1 MNGKWTVTT
10 NTWRFRRELN
20 LITSTIP
27 SLDDLARTST
37 RTGESGNSF
46 ECATFLTSLLLGQG
60 YNAFVVFGYASRE
73 QVRCNRT
80 KITCPYLPE
89 DTKELEVSEEPDVN
103 LIYKLKPPAD
113 LRSKFLLKLDARE
126 KLKLET
132 EIQREEEKQARIVI
146 ELEKPPPDKYYGYRV
161 HAWVVVLPA
170 LNNMKGKQVT
180 RPFFIEPSSGEMY
193 DLTDPRTNLL
203 YLGVESIWNDQNYW
217 INMQRDSIGCDKIN
231 WNLTL
236 TELWEHLLPGEP
248 WTMRGV
254 EDDVVEEDVK
264 IEREKHLDMPSS
276 YVKEIYISS
285 LEFEKRYP
293 RGHKT
298 IFYKKVKVD
307 LYAPYV
313 QLDGIVEKITI
324 YDDYEYTTPI
334 EIYEKYAN
342 RNDNLIQ
349 SRQNLNTNYI
359 IDYYERGRPDACKE
373 HRYYNHES
381 SPFIFSE
388 RTLCFYDVV
397 RIDGLSEMHM
407 YPYRLTQYYVNREDL
422 LYYRNVEFSPE
433 KGESTVEGIHYRYI
447 HTITEKYHRN
457 DLLPPSKDIA
467 VREFVLTEKEIHL
480 KFHYEDE
487 KITRSTRVYK
497 KPETGEHLNIH
508 TAIIEEYNADTT
520 SPPEKN
526 LHLFYEIEKLLKEE
540 DQCIFNIREAENEIS
555 SFIKKRTS
563 EYLSPNLM
571 ISSFDRNRFETGKPI
586 KDTASISSLE
596 KIIKPADRL
605 APYLARIGN
614 PKQISKAQAYLLRED
629 CLNDFKQSEV
639 NKANLILRESEKLT
653 EKLNELQTLLT
664 QNEDLTRE
672 EEDELVAKTNEITF
686 NLQLLDMKLDRHKN
700 LVPVR
705 YKMLVELLEEDERL
719 SILYN
724 Q

>member
-1 MNGKWTVTT
+1 MHKIYVIYCDLSYPPIVQATVPKVLRSPSWLI
-10 NTWRFRRELN
+10 NFR
-20 LITSTIP
+20 T
-27 SLDDLARTST
+27 
-37 RTGESGNSF
+37 GNSF

-73 QVRCNRT
+73 QVQYNRT

-89 DTKELEVSEEPDVN
+89 DLKESKVSEDERDVD
-103 LIYKLKPPAD
+103 LTYKLKPPAD

-126 KLKLET
+126 RFKLET
-132 EIQREEEKQARIVI
+132 EIQQEEEKQARII
-146 ELEKPPPDKYYGYRV
+146 TELEKLPPDKYYGYRV

-170 LNNMKGKQVT
+170 LNNIKEKQVT
-180 RPFFIEPSSGEMY
+180 SPFFIEPSSGEMY
-193 DLTDPRTNLL
+193 DLIDPRTNLL

-217 INMQRDSIGCDKIN
+217 INMQQDSIGCDKIN

-254 EDDVVEEDVK
+254 EFDIVEEDVE

-276 YVKEIYISS
+276 YVKEIYINS
-285 LEFEKRYP
+285 LDFEKRYP

-307 LYAPYV
+307 LYAPYA
-313 QLDGIVEKITI
+313 QLDGLIEKITI
-324 YDDYEYTTPI
+324 YEDYEYTTPI

-342 RNDNLIQ
+342 RSDHLIE
-349 SRQNLNTNYI
+349 SRKNLNTNYI
-359 IDYYERGRPDACKE
+359 IDYYKRGRSDACKE
-373 HRYYNHES
+373 HRYYNHDNS
-381 SPFIFSE
+381 SFIFRE
-388 RTLCFYDVV
+388 RTLYFYDMV
-397 RIDGLSEMHM
+397 RIDGLSEIHM
-407 YPYRLTQYYVNREDL
+407 YPFRLTQYYVNRKDL
-422 LYYRNVEFSPE
+422 LYYRNAEFSAE
-433 KGESTVEGIHYRYI
+433 KGESITEGIHYRYI
-447 HTITEKYHRN
+447 QTITEKYYRN
-457 DLLPPSKDIA
+457 ELLPASKDIA
-467 VREFVLTEKEIHL
+467 VREFVLIEKEIHL

-487 KITRSTRVYK
+487 RITRGMRVYK

-508 TAIIEEYNADTT
+508 TAIIQEYNSDIM

-526 LHLFYEIEKLLKEE
+526 LYLFYELEKLLKEE
-540 DQCIFNIREAENEIS
+540 DQCISNIREAENEIA
-555 SFIKKRTS
+555 SFIKRRTS
-563 EYLSPNLM
+563 ECLKPNLL
-571 ISSFDRNRFETGKPI
+571 ISSFDRNRIDIGKSV
-586 KDTASISSLE
+586 KDVTSISSLQDIR
-596 KIIKPADRL
+596 KSADYL

-639 NKANLILRESEKLT
+639 DKANLILHESEKLT

-664 QNEDLTRE
+664 QNEDLIRE
-672 EEDELVAKTNEITF
+672 EEEELVAKTNEITF

-705 YKMLVELLEEDERL
+705 YKMLVELLQEDERL
-719 SILYN
+719 ACLYK
-724 Q
+724 